1 MRITT
6 ELVEQLSQ
14 LSRLQL
20 PQEEQEPMTRELER
34 IVAYMDTLNALDT
47 RGVEPLS
54 HVFPVQ
60 NVLREDEVQPCME
73 RTQLLQNAPASDQE
87 TFLVPRAVE

>member
-47 RGVEPLS
+47 QGVEPLS

>member
-14 LSRLQL
+14 RSRLQL

-47 RGVEPLS
+47 QGVEPLS